1 MLAATTAIAL
11 SAGMGAQPVPYQP
24 SLDINPS
31 PVAICPPTSSPF
43 LASPIPFN
51 QGVDD
56 VRRPGFGGKEWVQF
70 TEVGGDYPR
79 ATRSAFEPG
88 QNAYGASESDD
99 SVAYVRLS
107 SGFIAAISP
116 WQRIDPAEMPIT
128 ALDAATRDWIREY
141 GMTNQYIW
149 AELEEGRQNWLRER
163 GYTHSV
169 RTFSGYGYPEDQA
182 NAGGAIKPVTVIERP
197 DDQPRFKQK
206 MQVRALQP
214 SAHDLEISAIAREI
228 VKGNARVSLP
238 PVLDKDAVAQAV
250 ARAKGGDTRIASAKT
265 DSTPGPTPGTN
276 AKERRDEP
284 TKKVAAR

>member
-1 MLAATTAIAL
+1 MLPAAIAL

-24 SLDINPS
+24 TLDINPS
-31 PVAICPPTSSPF
+31 PVAICPETSSPF

-70 TEVGGDYPR
+70 GQVGGDYPL
-79 ATRSAFEPG
+79 ATRSAFSPG
-88 QNAYGASESDD
+88 QNAYGAPESDD
-99 SVAYVRLS
+99 SVVYVRLS

-116 WQRIDPAEMPIT
+116 WQRIDPAEMPID

-163 GYTHSV
+163 GYTYSV
-169 RTFSGYGYPEDQA
+169 RTFTGYGYPEEQA
-182 NAGGAIKPVTVIERP
+182 NAGGAIKPVTVMERP
-197 DDQPRFKQK
+197 VDQPRFKQK
-206 MQVRALQP
+206 MQVRSVQP
-214 SAHDLEISAIAREI
+214 SAHDLEIAAIAKEI

-238 PVLDKDAVAQAV
+238 PVADKDALAQAA
-250 ARAKGGDTRIASAKT
+250 ARAKAGDARIASGN
-265 DSTPGPTPGTN
+265 SSTN
-276 AKERRDEP
+276 AKEGRDDQ

>member
-1 MLAATTAIAL
+1 MLAAVTTAISL
-11 SAGMGAQPVPYQP
+11 SAGLGAQPVPYP
-24 SLDINPS
+24 PTLDINPS

-116 WQRIDPAEMPIT
+116 WQRIDPAEIPIN

-163 GYTHSV
+163 GYTYSV
-169 RTFSGYGYPEDQA
+169 RTFTGYGYPEDQA

-197 DDQPRFKQK
+197 TDQPRFKQK
-206 MQVRALQP
+206 MQVRAPQP
-214 SAHDLEISAIAREI
+214 SAHDLEISAIAKEVAR
-228 VKGNARVSLP
+228 GNARISMP
-238 PVLDKDAVAQAV
+238 PTADNAALAKAI
-250 ARAKGGDTRIASAKT
+250 ARAKADGSKIGPGANR
-265 DSTPGPTPGTN
+265 STEL
-276 AKERRDEP
+276 AKEGRDEQ
-284 TKKVAAR
+284 TKKVATR